1 MLHIDLPT
9 MEQFRTL
16 SRTRADACV
25 SLYVETTPLSQH
37 TDAAR
42 LELGNL
48 LKEAARQLAT
58 AGLGRG
64 RLSILEEPILDL
76 IDDDEFWRFQANSL
90 AVLRHRT
97 ISTPSGCPI
106 S

>member
-48 LKEAARQLAT
+48 LKEAGRQLADGQ
-58 AGLGRG
+58 AGKARIAAIGG
-64 RLSILEEPILDL
+64 ADL
-76 IDDDEFWRFQANSL
+76 RPDR
-90 AVLRHRT
+90 R
-97 ISTPSGCPI
+97 
-106 S
+106 